1 MSRFIDPTT
10 DFGFKKIFGDEANK
24 EIIMG
29 FITDVLELAAPLL
42 NIEFKDKEQLPE
54 AEEERSGVYDIYCQD
69 LTGNQFIVEMQK
81 NRIPFVTDRMI
92 YYTTFPI
99 AAQARKGGKHVTYP
113 EPSFEPS
120 FIREAATMAYGN
132 KPKAVAKPWN
142 FRLSEVYCIAVLGYA
157 LNGSTTAVNRNRI
170 RNDQP
175 PHAPFSD
182 KLQFVTLELPFF
194 DETKPEYSL
203 DRRVNK
209 WLFFLKYLPYLKE
222 IPDFFKG
229 DEVFEQAFEV
239 ARYAKLTRKERRR
252 YELNIKRMRDTYA
265 VLMGS
270 YETGYNKGYNK
281 GYDQGKVEEG
291 QNMLCLLFS
300 QKLGPIPPE
309 IDETMRGLNDLEQI
323 RRILAHFAGINDWQ
337 TLQNYLPQ
345 LSSGNGV

>member
-24 EIIMG
+24 DIIMG
-29 FITDVLELAAPLL
+29 FITDVLELATPLL
-42 NIEFKDKEQLPE
+42 DIHFKDKEQLPE
-54 AEEERSGVYDIYCQD
+54 AEEERSGIYDVYCQD
-69 LTGNQFIVEMQK
+69 LMGNHFIVEMQK

-92 YYTTFPI
+92 YYSTFPI
-99 AAQARKGGKHVTYP
+99 TAQAKKGSKHVTYS
-113 EPSFEPS
+113 EPSFEPT
-120 FIREAATMAYGN
+120 FIGEVATVPYGN
-132 KPKAVAKPWN
+132 KTAAVAKPWD

-170 RNDQP
+170 RNDQA

-209 WLFFLKYLPYLKE
+209 WLFFLKYLPHLKE

-229 DEVFEQAFEV
+229 DAVFEKAFEV

-252 YELNIKRMRDTYA
+252 YALNIKRMRDTYA

-270 YETGYNKGYNK
+270 YETGYDKGRI
-281 GYDQGKVEEG
+281 EEAR
-291 QNMLCLLFS
+291 NTLELFLS
-300 QKLGPIPPE
+300 QKLGAMPPE
-309 IDETMRGLNDLEQI
+309 IDEAFRGLNDIEQI
-323 RRILAHFAGINDWQ
+323 RRILAQLASINDWQ
-337 TLQNYLPQ
+337 ALQKFFPSLNE
-345 LSSGNGV
+345 GNHA

>member
-1 MSRFIDPTT
+1 MSRFIDLTT

-29 FITDVLELAAPLL
+29 FITDVLELATPLL
-42 NIEFKDKEQLPE
+42 DIEFKDKEQLPE

-81 NRIPFVTDRMI
+81 NRIPFVTDRLI
-92 YYTTFPI
+92 YYSTFPL
-99 AAQARKGGKHVTYP
+99 AAQAKKGGKHVIYP

-120 FIREAATMAYGN
+120 FISETATTAYGN
-132 KPKAVAKPWN
+132 KTKAVAKPWD

-157 LNGSTTAVNRNRI
+157 LKGSTAAVNRNRI

-194 DETKPEYSL
+194 DETKTEYSL

-222 IPDFFKG
+222 I
-229 DEVFEQAFEV
+229 
-239 ARYAKLTRKERRR
+239 
-252 YELNIKRMRDTYA
+252 
-265 VLMGS
+265 
-270 YETGYNKGYNK
+270 
-281 GYDQGKVEEG
+281 VEEG

-300 QKLGPIPPE
+300 QKLGSIPPE
-309 IDETMRGLNDLEQI
+309 IDEAIRGLNDLEQI
-323 RRILAHFAGINDWQ
+323 RRILAQFTGINDWQ
-337 TLQNYLPQ
+337 TLQNYLPK
-345 LSSGNGV
+345 LPLGNDS